1 MFTLSIFLPCVV
13 GNKNLISCRIWT
25 KPREKGERW
34 GWEGERKAMNIA
46 IIASEM
52 SWCFLLQCF
61 YLRTLIQV
69 NHQIKYL
76 IVLIFIRQIKRPIW
90 CKFPYFINVTQTR
103 TVRNFNRTIFL
114 VMYLFRSMHQWHF
127 YDLPSPNCYKSWQQW
142 CLIRIYLYF
151 ND

>member
-1 MFTLSIFLPCVV
+1 MFTLSISLPCVV

-34 GWEGERKAMNIA
+34 EWEGERKAMNLA
-46 IIASEM
+46 IIPSEM
-52 SWCFLLQCF
+52 FWCFLLQCF
-61 YLRTLIQV
+61 YLRNLIQV

-103 TVRNFNRTIFL
+103 TVRNFNRIIF
-114 VMYLFRSMHQWHF
+114 
-127 YDLPSPNCYKSWQQW
+127 SW
-142 CLIRIYLYF
+142 CIYFVLCISDIF
-151 ND
+151 MIFPVQIVINHDNNDV